1 MKKPSETNLEMK
13 IAETELLSLKNIAK
27 KGDIKAQ
34 RRLAG
39 LYYRGEDFEQAV
51 HWFRLAANQGDD
63 VAMVCLGF
71 LYEKGEDVEQDL
83 EQAAHWFRL
92 AAEQGFPESQLFL
105 GLYHYTGMGVEQ
117 DLGLAERWFQLA
129 AEQGEELAQRCLE
142 IFRTSSEPLDLD
154 SELPTTINDDAIMA
168 QLRSIK
174 SYIGNDSAFLD
185 MVYEI
190 VEKPLFK
197 RSSLEL
203 IKLGET
209 QQVEFKETFS
219 VNKTTGQ
226 QKDDV
231 LRHAALKEICG
242 FLNTNDG
249 VLLIGV
255 RDLKNRVDDLSAIP
269 GIEED
274 RFSGDEDKYCL
285 QVTQVINAGL
295 GYTAGD
301 LVSVTVE
308 NIDDK
313 HICRIE
319 CRKSAEPVY
328 YLRSPP
334 VKAKGIPEE
343 VGFVRY
349 GTVTEAPPQKEW
361 QRWCETKNLANKK

>member
-1 MKKPSETNLEMK
+1 
-13 IAETELLSLKNIAK
+13 
-27 KGDIKAQ
+27 
-34 RRLAG
+34 
-39 LYYRGEDFEQAV
+39 
-51 HWFRLAANQGDD
+51 
-63 VAMVCLGF
+63 
-71 LYEKGEDVEQDL
+71 L
-83 EQAAHWFRL
+83 EQAAHWYGLAAEQGNASAQLNLGILYHLGEGVEQDHKQGVHWLRLAAEQGLANAQFALGVCYRLGDGVKKDLEQAEHWDRL
-92 AAEQGFPESQLFL
+92 AAEQGFDIAQSNMKRFEATAL
-105 GLYHYTGMGVEQ
+105 E
-117 DLGLAERWFQLA
+117 AEVK
-129 AEQGEELAQRCLE
+129 G
-142 IFRTSSEPLDLD
+142 
-154 SELPTTINDDAIMA
+154 TINRGALLA
-168 QLRSIK
+168 QLRRIK
-174 SYIGNDSAFLD
+174 SYIGNDSAFFD
-185 MVYEI
+185 MVYE
-190 VEKPLFK
+190 VAEKPLFK

-203 IKLGET
+203 IEPDET

-274 RFSGDEDKYCL
+274 GFSGDEDKYCL

-295 GYTAGD
+295 GHTAGD
-301 LVSVTVE
+301 LISVTVE
-308 NIDDK
+308 EIDDK

-319 CRKSAEPVY
+319 CRKSVEPVY
-328 YLRSPP
+328 YLKSPP

-349 GTVTEAPPQKEW
+349 
-361 QRWCETKNLANKK
+361 